1 MTLIAEKG
9 PAIPSQTQATHRDPA
24 SFRDPQGFIFR
35 SGGILYRSITPDAAL
50 LLNQNQDFT
59 SSAIAAGLLLPFEL
73 DASGLTGTEPVLRPE
88 LIDLITYPH
97 EWCFD
102 QLKQAALLTLDVNML
117 ALKSNLTL
125 KDASAFNVQL
135 HHGASVF
142 IDHTSF
148 EPTDGA
154 LPWRPY
160 SQFCRHFLN
169 PLVMSSYRDIHAGAY
184 FRLNLDGIPQ
194 QTANDFLPWRSKFVP
209 SILIHMVLQNRFI
222 RRAANF
228 EREYRN
234 ASRSSRGRQLDL
246 LKHLRGFVAGLQPAA
261 PLSTWADYYANTN
274 YDVDTF
280 AKKKELV
287 TAAFEGRRIG
297 TLWDIGANEGTFS
310 RLVHHT
316 ADRVLALDLD
326 HNAVNANFLANSR
339 FAISNISALVYDV
352 VNPTPAL
359 GFENAE
365 RPALEERCTAD
376 VILALAVIHHLSISD
391 NVPFELS
398 AKYFATRGKELVLEF
413 VGRADSQV
421 QRLLKQKNVSYDWY
435 TEENFKGAFS
445 KYFRVMSQHEIPNT
459 DRCIY
464 RLSRHE

>member
-1 MTLIAEKG
+1 
-9 PAIPSQTQATHRDPA
+9 
-24 SFRDPQGFIFR
+24 
-35 SGGILYRSITPDAAL
+35 
-50 LLNQNQDFT
+50 
-59 SSAIAAGLLLPFEL
+59 
-73 DASGLTGTEPVLRPE
+73 
-88 LIDLITYPH
+88 
-97 EWCFD
+97 
-102 QLKQAALLTLDVNML
+102 
-117 ALKSNLTL
+117 
-125 KDASAFNVQL
+125 
-135 HHGASVF
+135 
-142 IDHTSF
+142 
-148 EPTDGA
+148 
-154 LPWRPY
+154 
-160 SQFCRHFLN
+160 
-169 PLVMSSYRDIHAGAY
+169 
-184 FRLNLDGIPQ
+184 
-194 QTANDFLPWRSKFVP
+194 
-209 SILIHMVLQNRFI
+209 MVLQNRFI

-234 ASRSSRGRQLDL
+234 ASRSSRGRQVDL
-246 LKHLRGFVAGLQPAA
+246 LKQLRGFIAGTPPAA

-287 TAAFEGRRIG
+287 AAAFEGRRIG

-310 RLVHHT
+310 RVVHHT

-459 DRCIY
+459 DRRIY